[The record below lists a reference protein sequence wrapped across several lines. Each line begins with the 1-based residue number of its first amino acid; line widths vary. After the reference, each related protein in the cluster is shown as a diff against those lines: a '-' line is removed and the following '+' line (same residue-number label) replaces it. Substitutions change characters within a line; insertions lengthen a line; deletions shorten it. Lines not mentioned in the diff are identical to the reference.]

1 MSRSREMISIVN
13 QVRETIKC
21 GKNEAS
27 SKVGPVNLYETY
39 FQENPW

>member
-1 MSRSREMISIVN
+1 MISIVN

-27 SKVGPVNLYETY
+27 SKVGPVNLYESCIMSKTY
-39 FQENPW
+39 FQENP